1 MDKRRLSAGA
11 DLLRLSTLGIN
22 FSLSIFVGLG
32 LGLLV
37 KKVFRVEGAW
47 PVIAGLLLGIVS
59 SYYTL
64 IRDLKALR
72 PGEKKG
78 PPAP

>member
-32 LGLLV
+32 LGLVV
-37 KKVFRVEGAW
+37 KKVFHVEGAW
-47 PVIAGLLLGIVS
+47 PVILGLLLGIVS

-64 IRDLKALR
+64 IHDLKALR
-72 PGEKKG
+72 SEEKKG
-78 PPAP
+78 PPVP